1 MSLAKEEVICQLCGL
16 ASRVGEVKFR
26 HAIPHDCFCDESN
39 PDDNYFQFDE
49 EVLGYIVDSVNMR
62 LRGDYESS

>member
-1 MSLAKEEVICQLCGL
+1 MNIPKEEVILQLCDL

-26 HAIPHDCFCDESN
+26 HTVPHDCFCDEGS

-49 EVLGYIVDSVNMR
+49 KVLAYIVEAVNER
-62 LRGDYESS
+62 LREEI

>member
-1 MSLAKEEVICQLCGL
+1 MNRSKEDVILQLCDL

-39 PDDNYFQFDE
+39 PDYKYFQFDE
-49 EVLGYIVDSVNMR
+49 RVLAYIVETVNAR
-62 LRGDYESS
+62 LREEI

>member
-1 MSLAKEEVICQLCGL
+1 MNMNKEDIIMQLCDL

-26 HAIPHDCFCDESN
+26 HAVPHDCFCEESS

-49 EVLGYIVDSVNMR
+49 KVLAYIVETVNTR
-62 LRGDYESS
+62 LQEEI